1 VHWDGTGSLDLPL
14 ARYTRRPMIASGSR
28 R

>member
-1 VHWDGTGSLDLPL
+1 VHWDGIASLDLPL